1 MLKNLVVIVICL
13 MIFQSCEKEK
23 QPDSGEFFFESGQAI
38 WVLNEGN
45 FQSGNASISVIN
57 RTTGEVIQDIT
68 EKVNGF
74 LLGDVLQNALMVNG
88 KIWLTVNNSGKIVV
102 VNPSNLKIEKTIE
115 AIGSPRFMDQIG
127 DEVFVSDFQTKTIHI
142 IHSNSFSK
150 VGEIYTGSWSEQMAL
165 VGNELWFTMVKRNKI
180 YCINPSNR
188 TITDSISTYDQPLNI
203 TTDAQGKVWVLCG
216 GEIFPKTAANLVS
229 YDANSKAEVA
239 RFEFPN
245 SNFKPS
251 RLTKNTAGDSLFWI
265 YDGVYSKSIFDSDW
279 PSSAVL
285 AANGKNFYG
294 LKYDNVTKHLWVSDA
309 KNFVQQGEVFELN
322 QNGIVI
328 RSFAAGY
335 IPGDFYFY

>member
-115 AIGSPRFMDQIG
+115 AIGSPRFMHQIG

-142 IHSNSFSK
+142 IHSNSYSK

-229 YDANSKAEVA
+229 YDAVSKTEIQ

-245 SNFKPS
+245 TNFKPS
-251 RLTKNTAGDSLFWI
+251 RLTKNNTSDSLFWI
-265 YDGVYSKSIFDSDW
+265 YDGVFAKSINSNNW
-279 PSSAVL
+279 PLSPIIL
-285 AANGKNFYG
+285 ANGKNFYG